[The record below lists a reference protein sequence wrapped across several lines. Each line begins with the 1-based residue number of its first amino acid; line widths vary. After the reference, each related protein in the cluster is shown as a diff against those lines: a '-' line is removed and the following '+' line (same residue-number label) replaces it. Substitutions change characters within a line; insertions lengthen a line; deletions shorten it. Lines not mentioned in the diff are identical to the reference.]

1 MRQWVRLGSYLAFG
15 IHFDFS
21 NTLTQSLKKRVVVC
35 VRKMIE
41 GLGLSDL
48 TEKKVA
54 EIGRE
59 RESEDAFL
67 QPLFF

>member
-1 MRQWVRLGSYLAFG
+1 MKLGSYLAFG
-15 IHFDFS
+15 IHFGYS
-21 NTLTQSLKKRVVVC
+21 NTLTQSWKKRVVAC
-35 VRKMIE
+35 VWKMIE

-59 RESEDAFL
+59 PESEDAFL

>member
-1 MRQWVRLGSYLAFG
+1 MRIGSYLAFG
-15 IHFDFS
+15 IPFDYS
-21 NTLTQSLKKRVVVC
+21 STLTQSWKKIEVVC